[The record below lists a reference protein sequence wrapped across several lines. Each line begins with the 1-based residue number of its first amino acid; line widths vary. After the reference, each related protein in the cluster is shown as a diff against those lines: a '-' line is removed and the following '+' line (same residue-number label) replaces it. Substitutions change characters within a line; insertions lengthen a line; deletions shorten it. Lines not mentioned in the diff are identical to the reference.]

1 MIDEAGGVASTL
13 TKTALATSALP
24 ATSNERYFTVA
35 GLASVNAA
43 TVMITA
49 ARTTYETGTRH
60 VVVDLSQ
67 TPYMSSAGLIALHS
81 IALLMRG
88 SEPPSPESGWN
99 AYHAITRDQTGSES
113 GQPHIKLL
121 KLQPK
126 IQRTLEMTGMDT
138 FFQVYSDLAAAVA
151 SF

>member
-1 MIDEAGGVASTL
+1 MNITVSQVQGKVPVTVLSTAGDLDG
-13 TKTALATSALP
+13 
-24 ATSNERYFTVA
+24 SNYQDLIA
-35 GLASVNAA
+35 
-43 TVMITA
+43 A
-49 ARTTYETGTRH
+49 ARKAYQTGARH

-67 TPYMSSAGLIALHS
+67 TPYMSSAGLVALHS

-88 SEPPSPESGWN
+88 TEPPSPESGWN

-121 KLQPK
+121 NPQPK